1 MARIEKYLIDTNILI
16 THLRKPELVDAGLFK
31 IIKEN
36 SGCISILTTAELF
49 SGKSTTDKSIVRDIH
64 SLLNYFKAIPI
75 DQNIATKGGMI
86 RRDHN
91 ITLIDALIA
100 STAIEY
106 NLALVTLNYKDF
118 DKISNLELFKI

>member
-49 SGKSTTDKSIVRDIH
+49 SGKSTTNKSIVMDIH
-64 SLLNYFKAIPI
+64 SLLNYFKVIPI
-75 DQNIATKGGMI
+75 DQNIATTGGII
-86 RRDHN
+86 RRDYN

-118 DKISNLELFKI
+118 DKISNLELFRI

>member
-31 IIKEN
+31 IIKAN
-36 SGCISILTTAELF
+36 NGCISMLTTAELF
-49 SGKSTTDKSIVRDIH
+49 SGKSTTDKSIIRDIH
-64 SLLNYFKAIPI
+64 SLLNYFKVIPI
-75 DQNIATKGGMI
+75 DQNIAMKGGII
-86 RRDHN
+86 RRDYN

-118 DKISNLELFKI
+118 DKISNLELFRI